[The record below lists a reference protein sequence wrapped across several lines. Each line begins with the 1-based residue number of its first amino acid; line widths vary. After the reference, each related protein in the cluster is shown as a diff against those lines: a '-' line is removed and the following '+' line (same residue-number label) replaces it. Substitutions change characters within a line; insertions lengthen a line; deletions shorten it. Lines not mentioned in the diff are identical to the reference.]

1 MKLSALLLAATIAT
15 GTQSPAPTPGSPT
28 STETK
33 KPSAPPLVHSRI
45 GESVSTADKS
55 LTITTHAKLQ
65 NYDWSATDG
74 TRDPDINSPKS
85 INIHPSGR
93 KFYVNSLE
101 GASTVVYDAATLR
114 KIKTISHRIT
124 SAHRNLWVTD
134 DFYKFNH
141 TYPNPRSFTGKPVE
155 SAFTHDGRY
164 LWVPYYR
171 RSFDINAQDPSAI
184 AVIDTATDSI
194 VRLMDAGVL
203 PKMIAASPD
212 GRYVAIAHWG
222 DNTVGIID
230 VSSPSP
236 REWRHRKMVVIDR
249 QLKWDLSLTEPVD
262 RDNGSGYALRGTV
275 FTDDS
280 RYLLVGA
287 MGGGGGIA
295 VIDMESLTHMGR
307 LTGMRPNMRHLIF
320 AGPHLYLSINRAG
333 MVQRITRADLY
344 AAIATLSSGRRT
356 ATVRID
362 AEAKV
367 GAGTRTIVASPDGR
381 HIYAAC
387 NTVSRLYVVDTGTMK
402 AIASIPVDSYPV
414 GLDISADGRKV
425 YTTSQGRARQGGNAV
440 DIFRVDIKATAR

>member
-1 MKLSALLLAATIAT
+1 MTLTSLMLAAAIISAPA
-15 GTQSPAPTPGSPT
+15 TQSPAAGTT
-28 STETK
+28 TTEVK
-33 KPSAPPLVHSRI
+33 KTAPPLVHSRI
-45 GESVSTADKS
+45 GETVTSADKS
-55 LTITTHAKLQ
+55 LTITTHTKRQ
-65 NYDWSATDG
+65 NYNWSATDG

-85 INIHPSGR
+85 VNIHPDGS

-114 KIKTISHRIT
+114 KLKTISHRIT
-124 SAHRNLWVTD
+124 RDHRDLWVTD

-141 TYPNPRSFTGKPVE
+141 TYPNPRCFTGKPVE
-155 SAFTHDGRY
+155 STFTHGGRY

-171 RSFDINAQDPSAI
+171 RSFDINAQDPSAL
-184 AVIDTATDSI
+184 AVIDTRTDSI

-212 GRYVAIAHWG
+212 GKYVAIAHWG

-230 VSSPSP
+230 ISSPSP
-236 REWRHRKMVVIDR
+236 QQWRHKKMVVIDR

-262 RDNGSGYALRGTV
+262 RDTGSGYALRGTV

-280 RYLLVGA
+280 RYLLIGA

-295 VIDMESLTHMGR
+295 VIDMKDLSYMGR

-333 MVQRITRADLY
+333 VVQRITRNDLNK
-344 AAIATLSSGRRT
+344 AIATLASGKRS

-381 HIYAAC
+381 YIYAAC
-387 NTVSRLYVVDTGTMK
+387 NTVSRLYVVDTTTMK

-414 GLDISADGRKV
+414 GLDISADGRWV
-425 YTTSQGRARQGGNAV
+425 FTTSQGRARQGGNAV
-440 DIFRVDIKATAR
+440 DIFRITTKAL

>member
-1 MKLSALLLAATIAT
+1 MTLTSLMLAAAIAT

-141 TYPNPRSFTGKPVE
+141 TYPNPRTFTGKPVE

-212 GRYVAIAHWG
+212 GR
-222 DNTVGIID
+222 
-230 VSSPSP
+230 
-236 REWRHRKMVVIDR
+236 
-249 QLKWDLSLTEPVD
+249 
-262 RDNGSGYALRGTV
+262 
-275 FTDDS
+275 
-280 RYLLVGA
+280 
-287 MGGGGGIA
+287 
-295 VIDMESLTHMGR
+295 
-307 LTGMRPNMRHLIF
+307 
-320 AGPHLYLSINRAG
+320 
-333 MVQRITRADLY
+333 
-344 AAIATLSSGRRT
+344 
-356 ATVRID
+356 
-362 AEAKV
+362 
-367 GAGTRTIVASPDGR
+367 
-381 HIYAAC
+381 HIYAAG

-414 GLDISADGRKV
+414 GLDISADGRRV